1 MHQYNKLDNA
11 SLNFPLCFVAFFPS
25 AQGRF
30 SQYFIPPVPQIM
42 HAINAAVYL
51 LAGFPRPFTLLF
63 SQLEVF
69 SVLPHQLLHTQL
81 SALHTVHCVT
91 RSPPPRDSRD
101 SRNLIDSRDL
111 RDSIDFVRAEE
122 DQLSQGPSVQ
132 WLGGG
137 SADG

>member
-51 LAGFPRPFTLLF
+51 LKGFPRPFKLLF

-69 SVLPHQLLHTQL
+69 SVLPHQWVHTQL
-81 SALHTVHCVT
+81 SALHTVHWTVYTVQRTLYNVNC
-91 RSPPPRDSRD
+91 
-101 SRNLIDSRDL
+101 IGG
-111 RDSIDFVRAEE
+111 F
-122 DQLSQGPSVQ
+122 SVYI
-132 WLGGG
+132 LTVNN
-137 SADG
+137 SNK